1 MNKIDCM
8 ANVDGK
14 VIKGEFMG
22 VFQHSHT
29 HGDSPMIGGFKAGQI
44 SYPVAVVRS
53 GSRLYQVEL
62 DNVRFLNE
70 ATNEDD

>member
-1 MNKIDCM
+1 MPEIDCI
-8 ANVDGK
+8 ALIGK
-14 VIKGEFMG
+14 EAKGSVFIG

>member
-1 MNKIDCM
+1 M

-14 VIKGEFMG
+14 NIKGEFTG

-44 SYPVAVVRS
+44 SYPVAVIKS
-53 GSRLYQVEL
+53 GNRLYEVK
-62 DNVRFLNE
+62 LNE
-70 ATNEDD
+70 IRFIED

>member
-1 MNKIDCM
+1 MQEIDCI
-8 ANVDGK
+8 VLIGK
-14 VIKGEFMG
+14 EAKESVFLG

-62 DNVRFLNE
+62 DKVRFLKLVEN
-70 ATNEDD
+70 D